1 MKEENL
7 KLALYHLSQGAVIG
21 LPTDTVYGIAAD
33 ANNEAAVA
41 RLFGLKSRPLDK
53 PIGLLVA
60 DAETALRIVNVPDYA
75 VVWIGRHWPGPLN
88 LVARA
93 ILPLSRGIGDLEHM
107 TVGVRV
113 PNHPVTLTLL
123 QAFGP
128 LAVTSANRSSGPET
142 LNEREAEIVFGDL
155 VAFYLPGECPGA
167 VSSTTVDVT
176 GPTPRLLRKGPLDL
190 GI

>member
-7 KLALYHLSQGAVIG
+7 KLALHLLAQGAVVG

-41 RLFGLKSRPLDK
+41 RLFALKSRPFDK

-60 DAETALRIVNVPDYA
+60 NAETALRIVNVPDYA
-75 VVWIGRHWPGPLN
+75 VDWIRQHWPGPLN
-88 LVARA
+88 LVGRA
-93 ILPLSRGIGDLEHM
+93 ILPLPPGVGDPERG

-113 PNHPVTLTLL
+113 PNHAVTLALL

-128 LAVTSANRSSGPET
+128 LAVTSANPSSGAEAVD
-142 LNEREAEIVFGDL
+142 EREAEKVFGAL
-155 VAFYLPGECPGA
+155 VALYLPGECPGA

-176 GPTPRLLRKGPLDL
+176 GSVPRLLRKGPLDL
-190 GI
+190 RI